1 MIDSQVWPT
10 KADKVWGI
18 GIMNNFWVGFEKRAL
33 MSSRMGE
40 LASGAALNAIP
51 FGTTVNTAVG
61 ERPEGHNRAAE
72 WVGRQGGL
80 AGGAITGAVLAGMAY
95 GALRGKK
102 IYKQMKSVGRDAFS
116 HMDEEDAMDAYRT
129 AKDLSERALKNHAIA
144 GGATAVGGG
153 VLGAV
158 AGEGMG
164 HDMAVKKYYK
174 DKRPSQVKDEY
185 QG

>member
-1 MIDSQVWPT
+1 MEK
-10 KADKVWGI
+10 KA
-18 GIMNNFWVGFEKRAL
+18 FWAGFEKRAL

-72 WVGRQGGL
+72 WIGRQGGFV
-80 AGGAITGAVLAGMAY
+80 GGAMTGAVLAGMAY
-95 GALRGKK
+95 GALKGKK
-102 IYKQMKSVGRDAFS
+102 IYKQMTARD
-116 HMDEEDAMDAYRT
+116 
-129 AKDLSERALKNHAIA
+129 LKNHAIA
-144 GGATAVGGG
+144 GGATVVGGG

-164 HDMAVKKYYK
+164 HDMAAKKYYK
-174 DKRPSQVKDEY
+174 GKRPSQVKDEY